1 MQAGTQTKGI
11 SFWEHGSLV
20 AARFRD
26 LMNTEPN
33 MTWRLPSW
41 FTENADWIRETL
53 APDFDIISTYQLWHD
68 LSKPLCRVVDEA
80 GRAHYPDH
88 ALVGER
94 IWLSLGGDAAIGR
107 LIGRDMDMH
116 TMKPSMAESYKHL
129 DIALILLTT
138 ALCELHANA
147 SMFGGAESD
156 SFKIKFKNL
165 ERLGCAFFRIYGVQG
180 LRSCPTSSRASGN
193 KGGDLP

>member
-26 LMNTEPN
+26 LMNAEPN

-41 FTENADWIRETL
+41 FTENVDWIRGTL

-68 LSKPLCRVVDEA
+68 CGKPFARVVDA
-80 GRAHYPDH
+80 DGKIHYPNH
-88 ALVGER
+88 AKISAD
-94 IWLSLGGDAAIGR
+94 IWRKLGGDA
-107 LIGRDMDMH
+107 LIGDLIERDMDCH
-116 TMKPSMAESYKHL
+116 LLRPAEACDFALKPH
-129 DIALILLTT
+129 ALVLLVT

-147 SMFGGAESD
+147 SMFGGIESD
-156 SFKIKFKNL
+156 SFKMKFK
-165 ERLGCAFFRIYGVQG
+165 RLDRCGSLI
-180 LRSCPTSSRASGN
+180 LSTLS
-193 KGGDLP
+193 KE